1 MFKPKAHTFK
11 LDARAKIET
20 ALALKSKFLLEIM
33 VINLHIT
40 RGFFCKQIDSCT
52 MTSSLDTVSTLILNT
67 DRVRGS
73 DIDRNLKFPEN
84 FTEKKKK
91 RKKMASKKKRVED
104 VAKDDEMSDHSDAE
118 DMEEDTEMEIKEV

>member
-1 MFKPKAHTFK
+1 
-11 LDARAKIET
+11 
-20 ALALKSKFLLEIM
+20 
-33 VINLHIT
+33 
-40 RGFFCKQIDSCT
+40 

-73 DIDRNLKFPEN
+73 DIDRNLKFPE
-84 FTEKKKK
+84 KK
-91 RKKMASKKKRVED
+91 RKKGKKMASKKKRVED